1 MAARSDIELE
11 LGGAQRW
18 PHYRIR
24 RGIRAKH
31 IGHAFVLDGHIY
43 PDGYIVRM
51 PDGGFAVLTRGEFES
66 IYELT
71 DSYD

>member
-24 RGIRAKH
+24 RGIRAKRIAH
-31 IGHAFVLDGHIY
+31 PFILHGHIY
-43 PDGYIVRM
+43 QDGYIVRM
-51 PDGGFAVLTRGEFES
+51 ADGDFAVLTRSDFEAVN
-66 IYELT
+66 ELT
-71 DSYD
+71 ESYD